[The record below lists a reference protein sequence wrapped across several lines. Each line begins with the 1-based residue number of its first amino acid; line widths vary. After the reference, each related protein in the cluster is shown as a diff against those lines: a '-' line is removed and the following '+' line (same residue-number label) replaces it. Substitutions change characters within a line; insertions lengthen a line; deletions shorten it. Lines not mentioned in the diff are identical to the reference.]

1 MSIYDIILSH
11 SGTYHIRTENS
22 CMWQPLK
29 ECIFKLNM
37 WICTQSELNVSVSL
51 FGFVTLYLTL
61 SLFSHFH
68 FQTVIESVLLLFTYT
83 SGIILYL
90 KWENFNRNEND
101 GQSYILSLTLY
112 STHSNTLFLS
122 ISRSLSLS
130 VCLIGF
136 RSVSFCSTNRHTM
149 AHRTARKYDTL
160 MGIYC
165 NIYTDRE
172 SHREVVVSMS
182 QSRLHSGNEQVI
194 NKDTQWNDMYL
205 SE

>member
-1 MSIYDIILSH
+1 MQCSFNFQIYGYRWGMSIYDIILSH

-68 FQTVIESVLLLFTYT
+68 FQAVIESVLLLFTYT

-112 STHSNTLFLS
+112 STHSNTLS
-122 ISRSLSLS
+122 ISRSLS
-130 VCLIGF
+130 VCLPHWL
-136 RSVSFCSTNRHTM
+136 SFCLILLYKQTHNGT
-149 AHRTARKYDTL
+149 
-160 MGIYC
+160 
-165 NIYTDRE
+165 
-172 SHREVVVSMS
+172 
-182 QSRLHSGNEQVI
+182 
-194 NKDTQWNDMYL
+194 
-205 SE
+205 